1 MRFKSSK
8 GNFTHIYTYIKLE
21 QNFYLVKKNKKKK
34 ERRIIENI
42 KHRNPTWLLVHS
54 LFIIII
60 FFFGLEIY
68 QKSTPTPS
76 PSPPG
81 DCYSI
86 GSSQLPQALW
96 LRGTT
101 IVYRVQS
108 THQWSLLNNMYTLSS
123 QFKIAHVHHDVCMY
137 VCCMLLYVCQCIPKI
152 NKNAHIIN

>member
-60 FFFGLEIY
+60 FFFLG
-68 QKSTPTPS
+68 QKSTKNLPLPPPPPHQGTATPS
-76 PSPPG
+76 GVPNFPKPYG
-81 DCYSI
+81 L
-86 GSSQLPQALW
+86 GAL
-96 LRGTT
+96 L
-101 IVYRVQS
+101 QS
-108 THQWSLLNNMYTLSS
+108 TEYSQHINGHYSTICTLS
-123 QFKIAHVHHDVCMY
+123 VHNSKQLTYTMMYACMY
-137 VCCMLLYVCQCIPKI
+137 VVCYFMYASVYQK
-152 NKNAHIIN
+152 

>member
-42 KHRNPTWLLVHS
+42 KHRNPTWLLFYS
-54 LFIIII
+54 LFII
-60 FFFGLEIY
+60 FFGLEIY
-68 QKSTPTPS
+68 LKSTPTPS

-96 LRGTT
+96 LRGTIFRLT
-101 IVYRVQS
+101 GRYHCLSLSVRKLKIVM
-108 THQWSLLNNMYTLSS
+108 SLIGILS
-123 QFKIAHVHHDVCMY
+123 FFLVGGKMH
-137 VCCMLLYVCQCIPKI
+137 
-152 NKNAHIIN
+152 

>member
-60 FFFGLEIY
+60 FFFWVRNLPKIYPDPLPLPTRGLLLHREF
-68 QKSTPTPS
+68 PTS
-76 PSPPG
+76 PS
-81 DCYSI
+81 
-86 GSSQLPQALW
+86 LMA
-96 LRGTT
+96 
-101 IVYRVQS
+101 
-108 THQWSLLNNMYTLSS
+108 
-123 QFKIAHVHHDVCMY
+123 
-137 VCCMLLYVCQCIPKI
+137 
-152 NKNAHIIN
+152 